1 MSPISPY
8 NQVSHDKIDF
18 NQLAK
23 VDFEFFLFMFF
34 VLFNFI
40 FAFRI
45 YSILEVVYQTNVNQ
59 MILLMHVLL
68 F

>member
-23 VDFEFFLFMFF
+23 VDLYFVFVF

-59 MILLMHVLL
+59 MILLMHVSL